1 MADNRFNKISNCGSD
16 QYGGISGD
24 NAGDQTGGEYTI
36 KDWYNKPWNVVLR
49 YTGENAENVR
59 KTISNV
65 AIMAANN
72 DKVGYDQSQRL
83 TFFNEL
89 KKVNYDPSKITTPCE
104 TDCSASTSAVII
116 SAGYICKNKQLQK
129 VSPSNTTYN
138 LRNALTSVGFKAYY
152 SSDYTGGWEKLQ
164 PGDILL
170 NEESHVCIFV
180 GDAKVNGSMSAA
192 TGSLDMKQAIAKL
205 YTSDNYSFLKQKQD
219 EESATKSF
227 VKALKETFLNNIK
240 EKQKPVLSDDKIAD
254 LFKNKLKEHVL
265 NYSKLNTEI
274 KEKKLV
280 RGDLLSYPNLVEAPY
295 IEVELNNVTIGG
307 YNNEEDLYPN
317 HIVNLEIDKI
327 NGRINQYTINITN
340 QVRQGED
347 PNFIDSLLSRTG
359 IRNKVKIK
367 YGDSAYGAFY
377 KEDEAYIIDATF
389 KEDVTNARI
398 DYSIK
403 AVSSIAEVQ
412 ETKFNF
418 PAIQS
423 KPSSEIIKLL
433 YDDKKTSRLVK
444 DVLKGMENKQQTL
457 AKGYIPTDDAEL
469 FIPGCDEASVEDR
482 LKQLVSYMYDPISP
496 ESSYFLSFED
506 SGDDNAYFKI
516 TKVSKTETSNEAIK
530 NCYYVDIG
538 YPGNSFVT
546 NFSISSDVY
555 WPMFKKYANTIPNYN
570 YDIDYNGN
578 LITTA
583 VNPLTIDDN
592 FNTHSIKLE
601 RWWDFVSSY
610 PISAT
615 LTIKGLMKPILLIEN
630 VYIHAQ
636 FYGKKDIAE
645 GIYTIIGQHDSISG
659 NGYTT
664 TLTLLKVSN

>member
-24 NAGDQTGGEYTI
+24 TAGDQTGGEYTI
-36 KDWYNKPWNVVLR
+36 KDWYNKPWDVVLR
-49 YTGENAENVR
+49 YTGENAE
-59 KTISNV
+59 TIRRTIANV
-65 AIMAANN
+65 AILAANN
-72 DKVGYDQSQRL
+72 DKIGYDQSQRL

-89 KKVNYDPSKITTPCE
+89 KKVNYDPSKITNSCE

-116 SAGYICKNKQLQK
+116 ATGYICKNKQLQK

-152 SSDYTGGWEKLQ
+152 GSDYTGGWEKLQ
-164 PGDILL
+164 PGDVLL
-170 NEESHVCIFV
+170 NESHHVCVFV
-180 GDAKVNGSMSAA
+180 GDAEVNGSMSAA
-192 TGSLDMKQAIAKL
+192 TGSLDMKQAISKL
-205 YTSDNYSFLKQKQD
+205 YTSDNYSFLKQKED

-227 VKALKETFLNNIK
+227 ANALKKTLLSNIE

-254 LFKNKLKEHVL
+254 LFKSKLKEHVL
-265 NYSKLNTEI
+265 NYSQLNTEI

-280 RGDLLSYPNLVEAPY
+280 RGDLLSYPNLVEAPF
-295 IEVELNNVTIGG
+295 IEVELNGVTIGG
-307 YNNEEDLYPN
+307 YGNEEDLYPN
-317 HIVNLEIDKI
+317 HIVSLEIDKI

-389 KEDVTNARI
+389 KEDVTSSRI

-403 AVSSIAEVQ
+403 AVSSVVEIQ
-412 ETKFNF
+412 ETRFNF

-423 KPSSEIIKLL
+423 KPSTEIIKLL
-433 YDDKKTSRLVK
+433 YDDKKTSSLVK

-482 LKQLVSYMYDPISP
+482 LKQLVSYMYDPVSP

-516 TKVSKTETSNEAIK
+516 TKVSRTANTDDAVK
-530 NCYYVDIG
+530 NCYYVDVG

-555 WPMFKKYANTIPNYN
+555 WPMFKNYSDEIPNYS

-578 LITTA
+578 LITKE
-583 VNPLTIDDN
+583 VSPITIDDN
-592 FNTHSIKLE
+592 FNTHSIRLE
-601 RWWDFVSSY
+601 RWWGFVSSY

-645 GIYTIIGQHDSISG
+645 GIYTIVGQHDSISG